1 MGSLRNIN
9 VIFMRSLSI
18 EIKNTW
24 LSMELPTGIKSFRA
38 FFFGLAGRWKIAP
51 SVALFAGLSAT
62 VGGTAQPRLGAI
74 TGLIVDSANTPVAGA
89 TVTAAQQDGNTVRG
103 AVSGSDGQYSF
114 ADLLPGTY
122 SVTVQTPGH
131 PNANIPAV
139 QVIAGWAARADFTIA
154 PLPAIGPSTTAPLT
168 APPASAPAQAATVP
182 AAAPGT
188 QTAEA
193 AAQPAPTHTLQN
205 LPQYASLST
214 PALLTFPSRPSPA
227 TGPIAV
233 GTKPAGVG
241 PTNGPPPEAT
251 ADPTI
256 PQTAQTAAT
265 SPPAPQAAP
274 AAPAVDT
281 VTPFADADWTWLN
294 GISRQHDTPLDT
306 KYFSPEFRADT
317 FFGIDFNQPKDHSM
331 GGSSEVFRNGEVQL
345 EDLSIGG
352 DFHAGNMRGRV
363 LALFGMFAATTV
375 RNDASPAVGQWDVR
389 AAYKYV
395 SEAYG
400 GYHFDVNHGINIDA
414 GIFVSYVGLFSYHNF
429 DNWAYQPSYVS
440 SNTPWFFNGV
450 RIQWFPT
457 NHLKIEPWFING
469 WQSYNKYNSH
479 PGLGGQLKWTP
490 KPWMNVI
497 ANQYGFGEDN
507 VGLPRRTRYHTDDSI
522 EIKYYDKPMAGN
534 GIDRIAFTFTGDLGC
549 ETGNGVSCAGDHPY
563 DAVTGKGGPKQS
575 FVGYMLY
582 NRWWWH
588 KDLLAATLGGGQINN
603 PGRYLTL
610 VLPINGADAIS
621 GTPYFPAYPG
631 APFKAYDGTATLDW
645 MPSQFTT
652 FRLEF
657 GYRHANVPYWSGR
670 DGITPPGGNNGYPA
684 DFVCNDGAPSLTITG
699 CGNDGGLWRPDLR
712 KGQALLSLSLMV
724 KL

>member
-1 MGSLRNIN
+1 MSSRPYERSRTW
-9 VIFMRSLSI
+9 IFR
-18 EIKNTW
+18 
-24 LSMELPTGIKSFRA
+24 
-38 FFFGLAGRWKIAP
+38 LAGLPKVRP
-51 SVALFAGLSAT
+51 LVALLAGLLA
-62 VGGTAQPRLGAI
+62 VGGATAQPRFGAL
-74 TGLIVDSANTPVAGA
+74 TGLIVDATNKPVGGA
-89 TVTAAQQDGNTVRG
+89 TVTAAQQDGSAIRATI
-103 AVSGSDGQYSF
+103 SGSDGVYSF
-114 ADLLPGTY
+114 ADMVPGTY
-122 SVTVQTPGH
+122 SVIARVPGH
-131 PNANIPAV
+131 PGVTIPSV
-139 QVIAGWAARADFTIA
+139 QVTAGEGARADVTVGPSTA
-154 PLPAIGPSTTAPLT
+154 PLPVA
-168 APPASAPAQAATVP
+168 APATE
-182 AAAPGT
+182 
-188 QTAEA
+188 TAVGN
-193 AAQPAPTHTLQN
+193 AQPAPAHALSQ
-205 LPQYASLST
+205 LPLHASMSA
-214 PALLTFPSRPSPA
+214 PALSTFPSRPSPA
-227 TGPIAV
+227 SGPLAA
-233 GTKPAGVG
+233 GAPPGGLAPA
-241 PTNGPPPEAT
+241 NGPKPET
-251 ADPTI
+251 APDPSI
-256 PQTAQTAAT
+256 PQAAQAA
-265 SPPAPQAAP
+265 SAPPAPPAPQTAP

-281 VTPFADADWTWLN
+281 VTPFADTDWTWLN

-317 FFGIDFNQPKDHSM
+317 FFGEDFNQPKDHSM

-363 LALFGMFAATTV
+363 LALFGMFSATTV

-522 EIKYYDKPMAGN
+522 EIKYYDKPKVGN
-534 GIDRIAFTFTGDLGC
+534 GIDKIAFTFTGDLGC

-684 DFVCNDGAPSLTITG
+684 DFVCNDGTPSVTLTG

-712 KGQALLSLSLMV
+712 KGQALLSLSIMV